1 MNISTKLPI
10 TIAALALVSIIATS
24 VLALIRGEE
33 ALEQAAFEKLVAVQQ
48 SRTHEINGYLR
59 NIKEDIQ
66 NMAENGMVVTS
77 ALDFQYTFEFTKG
90 GLPKLRELFVEKN
103 PHPEGER
110 HKLLKSGRSKYSKT
124 HAEYH
129 PILAKFLER
138 RGYNDLYL
146 VDANGNVVYSAYKGD
161 DYATNLIEGKWK
173 DSNLA
178 DVFKVIRDN
187 PKPGFVAL
195 SDFEPYGPSQGAP
208 ASFIGAAMLDGDN
221 FLGAFIT
228 QMPVARTNEIMQNA
242 AGMGE
247 TGESF
252 LVGSDFLMRTDSR
265 FSKDPTILKQKVETE
280 PVKRAL
286 AGESGIM
293 TAANHKGVEVLSAF
307 GLTEFLGLK
316 WATIAEIEIAEVDL
330 PVVSLRNAIFLT
342 GAILLIVVG
351 AAGFFL
357 ARGLTGPIGGMVS
370 TMGRLADGDHEVDI
384 PAKDRHDEIGEM
396 ANAVQVFKDNAVRAV
411 EMEAEQAERERQ
423 AEEEKRRMMAQIAT
437 DFETTVGHV
446 IEGVTTATKDLQTSA
461 GSLSTVAERTS
472 HQATTV
478 AAASEEAT
486 VNVQTVAAAAEQ
498 LASSESEISSQVHSS
513 STVADAAADQAS
525 QTQKTVREMV
535 GAVEQIGDVIEL
547 ITDIAEQTNL
557 LALNATIEAARAGDA
572 GKGFAVV
579 ASEVKNLANQTAK
592 ATDDIRSQIANVQSV
607 TNEAADAIARINETI
622 VQIDEIAGSIAAA
635 VEQQTAATQE
645 IARNVEQ
652 AAAGT
657 REVSSSIG
665 SVTEAAGETGV
676 SAGQIRTA
684 AEKLSADADH
694 LRAEVGSFL
703 AEIRR

>member
-1 MNISTKLPI
+1 MKISTKLPI
-10 TIAALALVSIIATS
+10 IIAALALISIIATS
-24 VLALIRGEE
+24 ILALIRGEE

-48 SRTHEINGYLR
+48 GRTHEINGYLR

-66 NMAENGMVVTS
+66 NMAENGMVVTA

-103 PHPEGER
+103 PHPAGER
-110 HKLLKSGRSKYSKT
+110 HKLQMSGRSKYSKT
-124 HAEYH
+124 HGEYH

-138 RGYNDLYL
+138 RGYYDLFL
-146 VDANGNVVYSAYKGD
+146 VDANGNIVYSVFKEA
-161 DYATNLIEGKWK
+161 DYATNLIDGEWK

-178 DVFKVIRDN
+178 EVFRTIRDN
-187 PKPGFVAL
+187 PKPGYVAL
-195 SDFEPYGPSQGAP
+195 SDFEPYAPSNGAP

-221 FLGAFIT
+221 FLGAFIA

-252 LVGSDFLMRTDSR
+252 LVGSDFLLRTDSR

-280 PVKRAL
+280 PVKRAF
-286 AGESGIM
+286 AGESGVM
-293 TAANHKGVEVLSAF
+293 TADNHKGVEVLSAY

-316 WATIAEIEIAEVDL
+316 WATIAEIEMAEVDL
-330 PVVSLRNAIFLT
+330 PVVSLRNAIFLA
-342 GAILLIVVG
+342 GAILLVVIG
-351 AAGFFL
+351 AAGIFL
-357 ARGLTGPIGGMVS
+357 ARGLTGPIGGMVT

-396 ANAVQVFKDNAVRAV
+396 ANAVQVFKDNAVRAA

-423 AEEEKRRMMAQIAT
+423 AEEEKRQMMAKVAS

-446 IEGVTTATKDLQTSA
+446 IEGVTKATKDLQTSA
-461 GSLSTVAERTS
+461 SSLSTVAERTS

-498 LASSESEISSQVHSS
+498 LASSETEISSQVHRS

-579 ASEVKNLANQTAK
+579 ASEVKNLATQTAK
-592 ATDDIRSQIANVQSV
+592 ATDDIHSQIANVQSV
-607 TNEAADAIARINETI
+607 TNEAADAIARINDTI
-622 VQIDEIAGSIAAA
+622 VQIDEIANSIATA
-635 VEQQTAATQE
+635 VEEQTAATQE

-665 SVTEAAGETGV
+665 SVTEAAGETGD
-676 SAGQIRTA
+676 SANEIRSA
-684 AEKLSADADH
+684 AEKLSAEADH
-694 LRAEVGSFL
+694 LRTEVGTFL
-703 AEIRR
+703 AEIRG

>member
-1 MNISTKLPI
+1 MRISTKLPI
-10 TIAALALVSIIATS
+10 TITALALVSIVATS
-24 VLALIRGEE
+24 ILALIRGEE

-66 NMAENGMVVTS
+66 NMAENGMVITS

-103 PHPEGER
+103 PHPQGER
-110 HKLLKSGRSKYSKT
+110 HKLQQSGRSKYSKT

-129 PILAKFLER
+129 PILTKFLER
-138 RGYNDLYL
+138 RGYYDLFL
-146 VDANGNVVYSAYKGD
+146 VDANGNVVYSVFKKD

-173 DSNLA
+173 DTNLA
-178 DVFKVIRDN
+178 EVFRTIRDN

-195 SDFEPYGPSQGAP
+195 SDFEPYGPSQDAP

-221 FLGAFIT
+221 FLGAFIA

-286 AGESGIM
+286 AGESGAM
-293 TAANHKGVEVLSAF
+293 TTSNHKGVEVLSAY

-316 WATIAEIEIAEVDL
+316 WATIAEIEMAEVDL
-330 PVVSLRNAIFLT
+330 PVVSLRNAIFL
-342 GAILLIVVG
+342 AAAVLLIVIG

-357 ARGLTGPIGGMVS
+357 ARGLTGPIGGMVA

-384 PAKDRHDEIGEM
+384 PAKERQDEIGEM
-396 ANAVQVFKDNAVRAV
+396 ANAVQVFKDNAVRAAA
-411 EMEAEQAERERQ
+411 MEAEQAERERQ
-423 AEEEKRRMMAQIAT
+423 AEEEKRQMMAKIAA

-461 GSLSTVAERTS
+461 SSLSTVAERTS

-486 VNVQTVAAAAEQ
+486 VNVQTVAAAAEE
-498 LASSESEISSQVHSS
+498 LASSETEISTQVHRS

-607 TNEAADAIARINETI
+607 TNEAADAIARINDTI
-622 VQIDEIAGSIAAA
+622 IQIDEIANSIATA
-635 VEQQTAATQE
+635 VEEQTAATQE

-665 SVTEAAGETGV
+665 SVTEAAGETGL
-676 SAGQIRTA
+676 SANQIRNA

-694 LRAEVGSFL
+694 LRAEVGTFL
-703 AEIRR
+703 AEIRG

>member
-1 MNISTKLPI
+1 MRISTKLPI

-90 GLPKLRELFVEKN
+90 GLTKLRELFVDKN

-110 HKLLKSGRSKYSKT
+110 HKLLESGRSKYSKT

-146 VDANGNVVYSAYKGD
+146 VDANGNVVYSTFKGA
-161 DYATNLIEGKWK
+161 DYATNLIEGQWK

-178 DVFKVIRDN
+178 DVFTVIRDN

-221 FLGAFIT
+221 FLGAFIA

-286 AGESGIM
+286 AGETGIM
-293 TAANHKGVEVLSAF
+293 KADNHKSVQVLSAY

-316 WATIAEIEIAEVDL
+316 WAMIAEVDL

-342 GAILLIVVG
+342 AAILLIVIG
-351 AAGFFL
+351 AAGFLL
-357 ARGLTGPIGGMVS
+357 ARGLTGPIGGMVT

-384 PAKDRHDEIGEM
+384 PAKDRRDEIGEM
-396 ANAVQVFKDNAVRAV
+396 ANAVQVFKDNAMHAA
-411 EMEAEQAERERQ
+411 EMEAKQAERESR
-423 AEEEKRRMMAQIAT
+423 AEEEKRRMMAKVAT

-446 IEGVTTATKDLQTSA
+446 IEGVTKATKDLQTSA
-461 GSLSTVAERTS
+461 SSLSTVAERTS

-498 LASSESEISSQVHSS
+498 LASSETEISTQVHRS
-513 STVADAAADQAS
+513 STVADAADQAS

-592 ATDDIRSQIANVQSV
+592 ATDDIRSQIANVQAV
-607 TNEAADAIARINETI
+607 TNEAADAIAKINDTI
-622 VQIDEIAGSIAAA
+622 MQIDEIANSIATA
-635 VEQQTAATQE
+635 VEEQTAATQE

-665 SVTEAAGETGV
+665 SVTEAAGETGH
-676 SAGQIRTA
+676 SANQIRTA

-694 LRAEVGSFL
+694 LRSEVGTFL
-703 AEIRR
+703 AEIRG

>member
-1 MNISTKLPI
+1 MRISTKLPI

-90 GLPKLRELFVEKN
+90 GLTKLRELFVDKN

-110 HKLLKSGRSKYSKT
+110 HKLLESGRSKYSKT

-146 VDANGNVVYSAYKGD
+146 VDANGNVVYSTFKGA
-161 DYATNLIEGKWK
+161 DYATNLIEGQWK

-178 DVFKVIRDN
+178 DVFTVIRDN

-221 FLGAFIT
+221 FLGAFIA

-286 AGESGIM
+286 AGETGIM
-293 TAANHKGVEVLSAF
+293 KADNHKSVQVLSAY

-316 WATIAEIEIAEVDL
+316 WATIAEIDIAEVDL

-342 GAILLIVVG
+342 AAILLIVIG
-351 AAGFFL
+351 AAGFLL
-357 ARGLTGPIGGMVS
+357 ARGLTGPIGGMVT

-384 PAKDRHDEIGEM
+384 PAKDRRDEIGEM
-396 ANAVQVFKDNAVRAV
+396 ANAVQVFKDNAMHAA
-411 EMEAEQAERERQ
+411 EMEAKQAERESR
-423 AEEEKRRMMAQIAT
+423 AEEEKRRMMAKVAT

-446 IEGVTTATKDLQTSA
+446 IEGVTKATKDLQTSA
-461 GSLSTVAERTS
+461 SSLSTVAERTS

-498 LASSESEISSQVHSS
+498 LASSETEISTQVDRRRHRIDHRYRR
-513 STVADAAADQAS
+513 TDQS
-525 QTQKTVREMV
+525 
-535 GAVEQIGDVIEL
+535 IGPQRHHRGGTGRRRRQGIRRRCLRGEKPRQSDGQS
-547 ITDIAEQTNL
+547 D
-557 LALNATIEAARAGDA
+557 RRHP
-572 GKGFAVV
+572 
-579 ASEVKNLANQTAK
+579 LANRQRASGHQRSGGRHCQDQRHDHADRRDRQFDRNRRRGTDGGHPGDRAK
-592 ATDDIRSQIANVQSV
+592 CRTGGGGNP
-607 TNEAADAIARINETI
+607 
-622 VQIDEIAGSIAAA
+622 
-635 VEQQTAATQE
+635 
-645 IARNVEQ
+645 
-652 AAAGT
+652 
-657 REVSSSIG
+657 G
-665 SVTEAAGETGV
+665 SVVEHRQRDGSGGRNRPFGE
-676 SAGQIRTA
+676 SDPHRRREI
-684 AEKLSADADH
+684 
-694 LRAEVGSFL
+694 VG
-703 AEIRR
+703 RRGPPS